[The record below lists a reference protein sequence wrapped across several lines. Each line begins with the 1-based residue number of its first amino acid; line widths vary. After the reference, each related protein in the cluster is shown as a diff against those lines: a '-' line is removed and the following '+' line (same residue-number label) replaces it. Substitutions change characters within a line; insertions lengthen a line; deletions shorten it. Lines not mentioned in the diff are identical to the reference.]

1 VKKSERG
8 HFFIGILG
16 PALIRGLRKVKK
28 KTDMIPTF
36 KSHVQMA
43 VVNNVRYERKE
54 GRITSQSHC
63 RYEKLPLISGINMMP
78 GREWNKSLLQGEER
92 FVIKD
97 GNRVLA
103 VIRVA
108 AGPGIAAENLSMDGL
123 SPKTRTLFITLS
135 I

>member
-1 VKKSERG
+1 
-8 HFFIGILG
+8 
-16 PALIRGLRKVKK
+16 
-28 KTDMIPTF
+28 
-36 KSHVQMA
+36 
-43 VVNNVRYERKE
+43 
-54 GRITSQSHC
+54 
-63 RYEKLPLISGINMMP
+63 MMP